1 MAEYG
6 LTVTSTDNKEIYNS
20 NGSVSLLYKVIMP
33 WVWGGGSHPNA
44 TVAPNTTP
52 TGDTEFKRYRSVRI
66 YDEIF
71 KDANVFVMTDGAP
84 ADNKKWNI
92 SKDDDGAWYLDLN
105 TSSGLYATTMYSG
118 ISNGK
123 PYDSLFGIEQGR
135 PYRTAYIMV
144 VN

>member
-1 MAEYG
+1 MSYG
-6 LTVTSTDNKEIYNS
+6 LTVTSTDNKVIYNS
-20 NGSVSLLYKVIMP
+20 SGSVSLLYKVIMP
-33 WVWGGGSHPNA
+33 WVWGGGYHPNA

-52 TGDTEFKRYRSVRI
+52 TGDTEYKQHRSVRI

-84 ADNKKWNI
+84 IDNNKWKVA
-92 SKDDDGAWYLDLN
+92 KDDTGAWYLDLN
-105 TSSGLYATTMYSG
+105 TSSGLYATTRYSG
-118 ISNGK
+118 KQSNGV